1 MSPRRNLTEMM
12 MAKVDFGNSI
22 TREREKNYFA
32 EKRFKGQVEKTK
44 LFFVKFKTF
53 GETVFS

>member
-1 MSPRRNLTEMM
+1 

-44 LFFVKFKTF
+44 LFFVRFKTF